1 MELQDL
7 LVKSLL
13 LRLFRLILLGG
24 CGQVEGVS
32 EDWEQVFMLLLK
44 NRGESL
50 FILILQPIFLVG
62 QKALAKKNDF
72 GVVIFP
78 SPGF

>member
-1 MELQDL
+1 M
-7 LVKSLL
+7 
-13 LRLFRLILLGG
+13 
-24 CGQVEGVS
+24 EGVS